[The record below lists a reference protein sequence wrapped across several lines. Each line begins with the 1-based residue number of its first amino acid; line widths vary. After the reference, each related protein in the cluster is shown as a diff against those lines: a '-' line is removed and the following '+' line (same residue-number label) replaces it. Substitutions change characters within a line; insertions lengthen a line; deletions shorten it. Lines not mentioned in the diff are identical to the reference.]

1 MSGSLRVLIAEDEY
15 LCLMGIRSSLRSL
28 GHQVIAEAAN
38 GRHAVDQALE
48 KKPDLIIMDINM
60 DDMDGIEAIRR
71 VNEQMLIP
79 SIIVTGYCEDDL
91 VKRATDAGVFAY
103 LVKPVD
109 ADDLKSAIEV
119 AMARFEE
126 LKQLKEELLG
136 LEQALEARKYIERA
150 KGILMDRQNLKEAEA
165 MSAARDEL
173 EQQGYRVAKEIIEL
187 TGLIRQTRRRTRLAP
202 G

>member
-165 MSAARDEL
+165 MRRLQEMSMKSNKRMVE
-173 EQQGYRVAKEIIEL
+173 VAKEIIDAD
-187 TGLIRQTRRRTRLAP
+187 RLLRN
-202 G
+202 

>member
-38 GRHAVDQALE
+38 GRQAVQQAFTTE
-48 KKPDLIIMDINM
+48 PDLVIMDINM

-71 VNEQMLIP
+71 MNERLFVP

-91 VKRATDAGVFAY
+91 IRRATNAGVFAY

-109 ADDLKSAIEV
+109 ASDLKSAIEV
-119 AMARFEE
+119 AMARFDE
-126 LKQLKEELLG
+126 LKQLKKELHQAK
-136 LEQALEARKYIERA
+136 QALEARKHVERA
-150 KGILMDRQNLKEAEA
+150 KGILMDRHDLTEAEA
-165 MSAARDEL
+165 MRRLQEISKKSNRKMVE
-173 EQQGYRVAKEIIEL
+173 VAKEIINAD
-187 TGLIRQTRRRTRLAP
+187 RLL

>member
-1 MSGSLRVLIAEDEY
+1 
-15 LCLMGIRSSLRSL
+15 
-28 GHQVIAEAAN
+28 
-38 GRHAVDQALE
+38 VDQALE

-71 VNEQMLIP
+71 VNDQMLIP

-126 LKQLKEELLG
+126 LKQLKEELQG
-136 LEQALEARKYIERA
+136 LEQALEARKYVERA

-165 MSAARDEL
+165 MRRLQEMSMKSNKRMVE
-173 EQQGYRVAKEIIEL
+173 VANEIIEAD
-187 TGLIRQTRRRTRLAP
+187 RLLRN
-202 G
+202 